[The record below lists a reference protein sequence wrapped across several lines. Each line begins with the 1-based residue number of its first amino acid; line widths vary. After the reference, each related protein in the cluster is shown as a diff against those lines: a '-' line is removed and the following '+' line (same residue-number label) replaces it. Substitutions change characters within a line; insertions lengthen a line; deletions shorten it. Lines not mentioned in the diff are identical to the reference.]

1 MASFS
6 AVAPGQGLA
15 SPAVAVEK
23 ASLSFAGDVVFD
35 NLTFL
40 AEGGRCTCILGPSG
54 CGKSTL
60 LKMISGNTSVPYGGN
75 IHFDD
80 TPACS
85 SMTAW
90 MSQRDLL
97 LPWMSVENNVLL
109 GARLRSQVS
118 EELRTRARDLLLAAG
133 LNEYSGAL
141 PGVLSGGMR
150 QRVALLRT
158 LMEERPILLMD
169 EPFSALD
176 ALTRIRLQDI
186 AADMTRGKT
195 VLLVTHDPLEAL
207 RLGDRI
213 LVLAGKP
220 AVVAAQID
228 PGGAVPRT
236 MDERILGQHY
246 PVLLDTLMGQ
256 GDGG

>member
-1 MASFS
+1 MKADS
-6 AVAPGQGLA
+6 ATAPGERAG
-15 SPAVAVEK
+15 SPSVTVDRVF
-23 ASLSFAGDVVFD
+23 LSFAGDDVFA
-35 NLTFL
+35 NLSFW

-60 LKMISGNTSVPYGGN
+60 LKMISGNTSLSYNGK
-75 IHFDD
+75 ITFD
-80 TPACS
+80 TAPACAS
-85 SMTAW
+85 QTAW

-97 LPWMSVENNVLL
+97 LPWMNVENNVLL
-109 GARLRSQVS
+109 GARLRSQVTR
-118 EELRTRARDLLLAAG
+118 EMRTRARKLLSVAG
-133 LNEYSGAL
+133 LDAYADKL

-158 LMEERPILLMD
+158 LMEERPVLLMD

-213 LVLAGKP
+213 LVLSGKP
-220 AVVAAQID
+220 ASVATQID
-228 PGGAVPRT
+228 PGGEVPRT
-236 MDERILGQHY
+236 MDERILRRHY
-246 PVLLDTLMGQ
+246 PKLLDTLMER
-256 GDGG
+256 

>member
-1 MASFS
+1 MASIS
-6 AVAPGQGLA
+6 AAPGRQSS
-15 SPAVAVEK
+15 SPTVAVERVC
-23 ASLSFAGDVVFD
+23 LSFAGDIVFE
-35 NLTFL
+35 NLSFL

-60 LKMISGNTSVPYGGN
+60 LKMISGNTAVPYGGN
-75 IHFDD
+75 IRFDAS
-80 TPACS
+80 PAS
-85 SMTAW
+85 ASRTAW

-109 GARLRSQVS
+109 GARLRSQVTD
-118 EELRTRARDLLLAAG
+118 ELKARARELLMVAG
-133 LNEYSGAL
+133 LKEYADAF

-195 VLLVTHDPLEAL
+195 VLLVTHDPMEAL

-213 LVLAGKP
+213 LVFTGKP
-220 AVVAAQID
+220 AVVAAQIE
-228 PGGAVPRT
+228 PGGNVPRAI
-236 MDERILGQHY
+236 DERVLGQHY
-246 PVLLDTLMGQ
+246 PLLLEKLMEQ
-256 GDGG
+256 